1 MARKSMMMLGA
12 VLGLLALAQLF
23 PGTLLQEAA
32 AQAPTL
38 VLRRHTFGNAG
49 GRLAGGNLV
58 LNATLGQPSVAGVLN
73 GSTLRLSAGYWA
85 ANGIALPGGNYRVYL
100 PLVMK

>member
-1 MARKSMMMLGA
+1 MARKSMMMVSA

-23 PGTLLQEAA
+23 PGALLQEAA
-32 AQAPTL
+32 AQTPTL
-38 VLRRHTFGNAG
+38 VLQRHTFGNAG
-49 GRLAGGNLV
+49 GRIAGGNLV
-58 LNATLGQPSVAGVLN
+58 LDATLGQPSVVGTLN

-85 ANGIALPGGNYRVYL
+85 TNGIAFPGSNYRVYL